1 MNYTTSL
8 SHWRG
13 DVVQEKSLAGQCS
26 GTSSPGAVTSSY
38 LEFSLFSWC
47 WKDHPKSQYKML
59 GSPWSI
65 SGSLSFLASLWIFSP
80 GMPARQSLPQNS
92 VDSLLRAL
100 GREYLFGD
108 RSVQITL
115 LYSNLP
121 LLSLMFTVC
130 LIRTLLDRL
139 ALLHYGQVVWIVWL
153 FISLSV
159 QTLINVHSVWTRGW
173 LYFAYFH

>member
-1 MNYTTSL
+1 MTWFRKRVWQVSVVVPAVLVQLPRVLPVLLMLERSPQITVQDVGVALEYLRFFLL
-8 SHWRG
+8 SSFPLNF
-13 DVVQEKSLAGQCS
+13 V
-26 GTSSPGAVTSSY
+26 
-38 LEFSLFSWC
+38 SW
-47 WKDHPKSQYKML
+47 HPCPPES
-59 GSPWSI
+59 
-65 SGSLSFLASLWIFSP
+65 
-80 GMPARQSLPQNS
+80 PQNS

-115 LYSNLP
+115 LYSNL
-121 LLSLMFTVC
+121 LLLLLMFTVC

-139 ALLHYGQVVWIVWL
+139 ALHYGQVVWIVWL

-173 LYFAYFH
+173 SYFAYFH